1 MPRDSRKR
9 YFDVRTIFLLSM
21 MLTTAHAQGVDSLD
35 TPKQW
40 PAGPLKD
47 YFEKLQ
53 RPDNYNRPNTP
64 DGPSRSCCGAGDVV
78 KTKFKVEVG
87 NGKHPEDV
95 WYAWLKGKW
104 TKIPPETIV
113 PDYAPDGKAYL
124 FMLALYDPHGM
135 SYDYQIVCFVRP
147 KGGI

>member
-1 MPRDSRKR
+1 
-9 YFDVRTIFLLSM
+9 
-21 MLTTAHAQGVDSLD
+21 MLTTAHAQGVNPLD

-40 PAGPLKD
+40 PAGPLRD

-104 TKIPPETIV
+104 TKISTRNNRARLRTGWSGLSLHARTV
-113 PDYAPDGKAYL
+113 
-124 FMLALYDPHGM
+124 
-135 SYDYQIVCFVRP
+135 
-147 KGGI
+147 

>member
-1 MPRDSRKR
+1 M
-9 YFDVRTIFLLSM
+9 LSM
-21 MLTTAHAQGVDSLD
+21 MLTTAHAQGVDPLD

-40 PAGPLKD
+40 PPGPLKD

-78 KTKFKVEVG
+78 KTKFKVEAG
-87 NGKHPEDV
+87 NGKHPDDV

-104 TKIPPETIV
+104 TKIPPEIIV

-124 FMLALYDPHGM
+124 FMLALYDPHGIHM
-135 SYDYQIVCFVRP
+135 TIKSFASCDLREESSRLEPF
-147 KGGI
+147 G